1 MNISNTYSAL
11 HKSLQCEAFF
21 LLGCPKV
28 NVHGSA
34 EKGQMR
40 DGLLLAGKIQEGFM
54 EKMVSVVSCEG

>member
-1 MNISNTYSAL
+1 MYI
-11 HKSLQCEAFF
+11 E
-21 LLGCPKV
+21 V
-28 NVHGSA
+28 SA